1 MRYSAVNFFAGGKV
15 MADVELQPIAEIAR
29 KIGISESELET
40 FGRYSAKVSLA
51 RLPTADAAPKG
62 KLILV
67 TGITPTSAGEGKTVT
82 SIGLAQGIERL
93 GRKAIATLR
102 EPSLGPVFGVKGGA
116 TGGGKSQV
124 LPAEKINLHFNGD
137 KHAVTAAHNLL
148 AAMLDAHIFHGNELR
163 IDPATISWPRTI
175 DMNDRALRQ
184 IETGL
189 GSKANGTP
197 RAARFVITAASE
209 VMAILALTQ
218 SSDDCVRRLGAITV
232 GLNADGAP
240 VHADDLHA
248 VGAMMVLLRDA
259 LRPNLVQTSEHT
271 PALIHAG
278 PFGNIAHGT
287 CSVIAQR
294 MALALG
300 EYVINEAGFGADLG
314 AEKYLDIVMPSSG
327 IKPSAAVLVA
337 TVRAL
342 KRHDPV
348 SAALTAGLDNLAK
361 HIENLRKYHLPIVVA
376 LNRFPDDR
384 DDELRTVKTFC
395 ASLGIEAALSEV
407 FVKGGAGALE
417 LGETV
422 IDAANKVNSDK
433 VQSLYGSELSID
445 SKIVRIATEIYGAD
459 NVEYSERAKEKI
471 AKFSALGFGKLP
483 VCVAKTQ
490 NSLSDDPKKL
500 GAPKAW
506 TLKISDAH
514 LSSGAGY
521 IVVVAGNMLLMPGLP
536 KVPQAV
542 RMMLDGDGQ
551 IRGVS

>member
-1 MRYSAVNFFAGGKV
+1 
-15 MADVELQPIAEIAR
+15 MADVELQPIATIAR
-29 KIGISESELET
+29 KIGIDEDDLET
-40 FGRYSAKVSLA
+40 FGRYSAKVGLGQ
-51 RLPTADAAPKG
+51 LPAAGAPLKG

-82 SIGLAQGIERL
+82 SIGLAQGLNKI
-93 GRKAIATLR
+93 GKNAIVTLR

-163 IDPATISWPRTI
+163 IDLASISWPRAV

-189 GSKANGTP
+189 GGKANGP
-197 RAARFVITAASE
+197 ARSARFVITAASE
-209 VMAILALTQ
+209 VMAILALAQ
-218 SSDDCVRRLGAITV
+218 SSEDCARRLGAITV
-232 GLNADGAP
+232 GFNSEGAP
-240 VHADDLHA
+240 VHADNLGA
-248 VGAMMVLLRDA
+248 VGAMMVLLNDA
-259 LRPNLVQTSEHT
+259 LRPNLVQTTEQS

-294 MALALG
+294 MALAMG
-300 EYVINEAGFGADLG
+300 EYVVNEAGFGADLG

-327 IKPSAAVLVA
+327 IKPAAAVLVA

-348 SAALTAGLDNLAK
+348 SASLTAGLDNLAK
-361 HIENLRKYHLPIVVA
+361 HIENLGKYHLPLVVA

-384 DDELRTVKTFC
+384 DEELQTVRTFC
-395 ASLGIEAALSEV
+395 ATLGVEAALTDV
-407 FVKGGAGALE
+407 FAKGGAGALE
-417 LGETV
+417 LGEKV
-422 IDAANKVNSDK
+422 IDAANNADIDQ
-433 VQSLYGSELSID
+433 VQPLYRSEFAIE
-445 SKIVRIATEIYGAD
+445 SKISRIATEIYGAGT
-459 NVEYSERAKEKI
+459 VEFSARAKEKI
-471 AKFSALGFGKLP
+471 DRFTAVGFGHLP
-483 VCVAKTQ
+483 VCIAKTQ
-490 NSLSDDPKKL
+490 NSLSDDAKKL
-500 GAPKAW
+500 GAPKGW
-506 TLKISDAH
+506 TLTVSDAN

-521 IVVVAGNMLLMPGLP
+521 IVAVAGNMLLMPGLP

-542 RMMLDGDGQ
+542 KMTVDANGQ

>member
-1 MRYSAVNFFAGGKV
+1 MA
-15 MADVELQPIAEIAR
+15 MADVELQPIEAIAR
-29 KIGISESELET
+29 KIGIPESDLET

-51 RLPTADAAPKG
+51 RLPAAGAPLKG
-62 KLILV
+62 NLILV

-82 SIGLAQGIERL
+82 SIGLAQGLDKL
-93 GRKAIATLR
+93 GKKAIVTLR

-163 IDPATISWPRTI
+163 IDSATISWPRTV

-189 GSKANGTP
+189 GGKANGTP
-197 RAARFVITAASE
+197 RNARFIITAASE
-209 VMAILALTQ
+209 VMAILALAQ
-218 SSDDCVRRLGAITV
+218 SSEDCARRLGAITV
-232 GLNADGAP
+232 GFDTDGAP
-240 VHADDLHA
+240 VHAGDLRA
-248 VGAMMVLLRDA
+248 VGAMMVLLNDA
-259 LRPNLVQTSEHT
+259 LRPNLVQTTEQT

-300 EYVINEAGFGADLG
+300 DYIVNEAGFGADLG

-327 IKPSAAVLVA
+327 IKPAAAVLVA

-342 KRHDPV
+342 KRHDPA
-348 SAALTAGLDNLAK
+348 STSLTAGLDNLAK
-361 HIENLRKYHLPIVVA
+361 HIENLGKYHLPLVVA

-384 DDELRTVKTFC
+384 EEELQTVKTFC
-395 ASLGIEAALSEV
+395 ADLGVEAALADV
-407 FVKGGAGALE
+407 FAQGGAGALE
-417 LGETV
+417 LGEKV
-422 IDAANKVNSDK
+422 IGAANKVNIDQ
-433 VQSLYGSELSID
+433 VQALYRSELAIE
-445 SKIVRIATEIYGAD
+445 SKISRIATEIYGAGA
-459 NVEYSERAKEKI
+459 VEFSARAKEKI
-471 AKFSALGFGKLP
+471 DKFTALGFGHLP
-483 VCVAKTQ
+483 VCIAKTQ
-490 NSLSDDPKKL
+490 NSLSDDAKKL
-500 GAPKAW
+500 GAPKDW
-506 TLKISDAH
+506 TLTVSDAN

-521 IVVVAGNMLLMPGLP
+521 IVAVAGNMLLMPGLP

-542 RMMLDGDGQ
+542 KMTVDANGQ

>member
-1 MRYSAVNFFAGGKV
+1 

-163 IDPATISWPRTI
+163 IDPATISWPRTV

-197 RAARFVITAASE
+197 RDARFVITAASE
-209 VMAILALTQ
+209 VMAILALAQ

-287 CSVIAQR
+287 CSVIAQH

-422 IDAANKVNSDK
+422 IDAANKVSNDQ